1 MLRRTLLVAVSALAL
16 VIWAAPS
23 AFAADDAHE
32 GTVVSVADGKL
43 TMTATGSKDEHS
55 HAVAADAKITL
66 NGKEVKL
73 TDLKKGDKIKVTL
86 GSDKKATKIEA
97 RRS

>member
-1 MLRRTLLVAVSALAL
+1 MALAL
-16 VIWAAPS
+16 WLCPPAS
-23 AFAADDAHE
+23 AADTHD

-55 HAVAADAKITL
+55 HAVAADAQITL

-73 TDLKKGDKIKVTL
+73 TDLKKGDKVKVTL

>member
-1 MLRRTLLVAVSALAL
+1 MLRRTFLVAVSALAL
-16 VIWAAPS
+16 AIWAAPS
-23 AFAADDAHE
+23 AFAADNTHD
-32 GTVVSVADGKL
+32 GTVVSVAEGKL

-55 HAVAADAKITL
+55 HPVAADAHITL
-66 NGKEVKL
+66 NGKEAKL

-97 RRS
+97 TRS

>member
-1 MLRRTLLVAVSALAL
+1 MLRRTILVAVSALAL
-16 VIWAAPS
+16 VIWTAPT
-23 AFAADDAHE
+23 ALAADNTHD

-66 NGKEVKL
+66 NGKEAKL
-73 TDLKKGDKIKVTL
+73 TDLKKGDKVKVTL
-86 GSDKKATKIEA
+86 GSDKKATMIEA

>member
-1 MLRRTLLVAVSALAL
+1 MLRRTFLVAVSALAL
-16 VIWAAPS
+16 VVWAVPS
-23 AFAADDAHE
+23 TLAADDAHG
-32 GTVVSVADGKL
+32 GTVVAVADGKL

-55 HAVAADAKITL
+55 HAVAADAKVTL
-66 NGKEVKL
+66 NGKDIKL